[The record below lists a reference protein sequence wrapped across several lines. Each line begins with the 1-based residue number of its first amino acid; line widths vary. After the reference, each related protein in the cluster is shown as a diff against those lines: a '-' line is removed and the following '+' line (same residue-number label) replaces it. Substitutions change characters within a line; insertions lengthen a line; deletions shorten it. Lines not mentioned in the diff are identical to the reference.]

1 VVTGRVTGVEGWPG
15 GDDAETRVK
24 GGTTVSGGEASGVV
38 SPAIDVESKVETSEE
53 VVERVVVGLESVEG
67 GVTTVGVSS
76 PAEVGEIAVV
86 GTVVVGT
93 NAGVSSVGTVGDVS
107 VLAASLDV
115 GERGTEPVLSSPFDN
130 DPKSVLRIVFM
141 RLWRAAVRSPA
152 DWGVSTTNFF

>member
-1 VVTGRVTGVEGWPG
+1 MVTGRVTGVEGWPG

-38 SPAIDVESKVETSEE
+38 SPAIDVGSKVETSEE
-53 VVERVVVGLESVEG
+53 VVERVEVVGLGSVEG

-86 GTVVVGT
+86 GTVVVG
-93 NAGVSSVGTVGDVS
+93 NNVGVPSVGTVGDVS

-115 GERGTEPVLSSPFDN
+115 GGTELVLSSPFDN

>member
-1 VVTGRVTGVEGWPG
+1 MVTGRVTGVEGWPG

-53 VVERVVVGLESVEG
+53 VVERVEVVGPESVEG

-76 PAEVGEIAVV
+76 PAEDGEIAVV

-93 NAGVSSVGTVGDVS
+93 NAGVPSVGTVGDVS

-115 GERGTEPVLSSPFDN
+115 GGTEPVLSSPFYN

>member
-15 GDDAETRVK
+15 GDDARVK

-53 VVERVVVGLESVEG
+53 VVERVEVVGPESVEG

-93 NAGVSSVGTVGDVS
+93 NAGVPSVGTVGDVS

-115 GERGTEPVLSSPFDN
+115 GGTEPVLSSPFDN

>member
-1 VVTGRVTGVEGWPG
+1 VTGRVTGVEGWPG

-53 VVERVVVGLESVEG
+53 VVERVEVVGPESVEG

-93 NAGVSSVGTVGDVS
+93 NAGVPSVGTVGDVS
-107 VLAASLDV
+107 VSLEA
-115 GERGTEPVLSSPFDN
+115 GGTEPVLSSPFDN